1 MSSPYPSANF
11 LISSNHLT
19 MAFALFFPKL
29 IQCQFTA
36 GSGLSTTGIR
46 RTGLPLN
53 SVNSG
58 LAVAFS
64 SLGISVSS
72 FIGFSGP
79 DFWPSVTPQRFYAG
93 SGLAGVFSS
102 LGISVSSFFSLSAPD
117 FRSSVTPQRFYA
129 GSGFA

>member
-29 IQCQFTA
+29 IQCQLTA

-53 SVNSG
+53 SVISG
-58 LAVAFS
+58 F
-64 SLGISVSS
+64 
-72 FIGFSGP
+72 
-79 DFWPSVTPQRFYAG
+79 
-93 SGLAGVFSS
+93 AGVFSS